1 MDELKDAV
9 KRKMSFAQT
18 MRAVLW
24 SFIGL
29 RKGAAHE
36 SDMAKLNPV
45 HVVIAGGHR
54 GRGVYRDPHYDRTR
68 RGQFGRGVAG
78 QEVG

>member
-9 KRKMSFAQT
+9 KRKMSFGQT

-45 HVVIAGGHR
+45 HVVIAGVIAAAVFIAILITIVR
-54 GRGVYRDPHYDRTR
+54 V
-68 RGQFGRGVAG
+68 VVSSAAA
-78 QEVG
+78 

>member
-9 KRKMSFAQT
+9 KRKMSFGQT

-36 SDMAKLNPV
+36 NDMAKLNPV
-45 HVVIAGGHR
+45 HVVIAGVIAAAVFIAILITIVR
-54 GRGVYRDPHYDRTR
+54 V
-68 RGQFGRGVAG
+68 VVSSAAA
-78 QEVG
+78 

>member
-9 KRKMSFAQT
+9 KRKMSFVQT

-36 SDMAKLNPV
+36 NDMAKLNPV
-45 HVVIAGGHR
+45 HVVIAGVIAAAVFIAILITIVR
-54 GRGVYRDPHYDRTR
+54 AV
-68 RGQFGRGVAG
+68 VSSAAA
-78 QEVG
+78 

>member
-1 MDELKDAV
+1 VDELKDAV

-29 RKGAAHE
+29 RKGAEHE
-36 SDMAKLNPV
+36 SDMARLNPV
-45 HVVIAGGHR
+45 HVVIAGVIAAVVFIAILVTIVR
-54 GRGVYRDPHYDRTR
+54 V
-68 RGQFGRGVAG
+68 VVSSAAA
-78 QEVG
+78 

>member
-29 RKGAAHE
+29 RKGAEHE
-36 SDMAKLNPV
+36 NDMARLNPV
-45 HVVIAGGHR
+45 HVVIAGVIAAAVFIAILITIVR
-54 GRGVYRDPHYDRTR
+54 V
-68 RGQFGRGVAG
+68 VVSSAAA
-78 QEVG
+78 

>member
-29 RKGAAHE
+29 RKGAEHE
-36 SDMAKLNPV
+36 RDMAKLNPV
-45 HVVIAGGHR
+45 HVVIAGVIAAAVFIAILITIVR
-54 GRGVYRDPHYDRTR
+54 V
-68 RGQFGRGVAG
+68 VVSSAAA
-78 QEVG
+78 

>member
-1 MDELKDAV
+1 VDELKDAV

-45 HVVIAGGHR
+45 HVVIAGVIAAAVFIAILITIVR
-54 GRGVYRDPHYDRTR
+54 V
-68 RGQFGRGVAG
+68 VVSSAAA
-78 QEVG
+78 

>member
-1 MDELKDAV
+1 VDELKDAV

-29 RKGAAHE
+29 RKGAEHE

-45 HVVIAGGHR
+45 HVVIAGLIAAAVFIAILITIVR
-54 GRGVYRDPHYDRTR
+54 AV
-68 RGQFGRGVAG
+68 VSSAAA
-78 QEVG
+78 

>member
-1 MDELKDAV
+1 MDEMKDAV

-29 RKGAAHE
+29 RKGAEHE
-36 SDMAKLNPV
+36 SDMARLNPV
-45 HVVIAGGHR
+45 HVVIAGVIAAAVFIAILIMIVR
-54 GRGVYRDPHYDRTR
+54 V
-68 RGQFGRGVAG
+68 VVSSAAA
-78 QEVG
+78 

>member
-9 KRKMSFAQT
+9 KRKMSFGQT
-18 MRAVLW
+18 MHAVLW

-45 HVVIAGGHR
+45 HVVIAGVIAAAVFIAILITIVR
-54 GRGVYRDPHYDRTR
+54 V
-68 RGQFGRGVAG
+68 VVSSAAA
-78 QEVG
+78 